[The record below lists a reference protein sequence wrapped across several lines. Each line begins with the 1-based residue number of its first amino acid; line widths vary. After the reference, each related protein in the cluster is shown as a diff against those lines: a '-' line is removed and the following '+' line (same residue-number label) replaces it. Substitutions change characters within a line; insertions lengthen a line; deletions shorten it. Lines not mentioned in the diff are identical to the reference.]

1 MLESPQRFRKINIDV
16 LKRRGLLRQHLMLLG
31 ASAQDDPFGGLWTSP
46 VHIMMVAGKGE
57 DWEET
62 SNNPV
67 PGKGAPV
74 SEVHLTK

>member
-1 MLESPQRFRKINIDV
+1 
-16 LKRRGLLRQHLMLLG
+16 MLLG